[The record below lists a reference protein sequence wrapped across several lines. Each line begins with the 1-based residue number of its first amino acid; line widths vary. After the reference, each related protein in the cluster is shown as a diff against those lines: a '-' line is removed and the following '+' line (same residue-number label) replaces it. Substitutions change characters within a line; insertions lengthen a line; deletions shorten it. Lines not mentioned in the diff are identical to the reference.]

1 MRNIIIDLQNSEAW
15 RIQLT
20 IAINFISSKDNEK
33 QCVMHSSSDN
43 IKFTTYCDANDVV
56 EKLFKS
62 LRSKYQDNLEI
73 SMREIDFIFD
83 LVQIV
88 IT

>member
-1 MRNIIIDLQNSEAW
+1 
-15 RIQLT
+15 
-20 IAINFISSKDNEK
+20 
-33 QCVMHSSSDN
+33 MHSSSDN